1 MEDLIVGVGLAL
13 VIEGVLYAAAPD
25 AMRRAVAA
33 VLSQPAGVVRGAGL
47 ALAAL
52 GVAVV
57 WLVRG

>member
-1 MEDLIVGVGLAL
+1 VEDLIVGVGLAL

-33 VLSQPAGVVRGAGL
+33 VLSQPASVVRGAGL